1 MDYSTIDKLLPETL
15 KTALDAHQSHRLF
28 SARTGIQDLTL
39 AKIAAYLGAKTAER
53 KAKWRPVF
61 DGIQALENLRRGQ

>member
-1 MDYSTIDKLLPETL
+1 MDYATIKKLIPESL
-15 KTALDAHQSHRLF
+15 KTAMDAHQSHRLF

-39 AKIAAYLGAKTAER
+39 DKLAEYMGKKMAER

-61 DGIQALENLRRGQ
+61 DGIRALESIRRDE